1 MNKWLFLIP
10 LISAFIGWFTNWIA
24 IKMLFHPRLPKKIL
38 GITFHGIFPK
48 RQKQFAEH
56 LGRLVSKELL
66 SFKDIEEK
74 ITHPDNIKKVM
85 PLVDEH
91 IDSFLRNK
99 LATTMPMLSMFIGDK
114 TIAQLKEVFMAE
126 LEELFPQ
133 LMKNYMNSLQSELDL
148 EKIVID
154 KVAGFS
160 SDKLEEVLNNIMSQ
174 EFRFVEIIGAVLG
187 LIIGL
192 LQVLITLLQ

>member
-1 MNKWLFLIP
+1 
-10 LISAFIGWFTNWIA
+10 
-24 IKMLFHPRLPKKIL
+24 
-38 GITFHGIFPK
+38 
-48 RQKQFAEH
+48 
-56 LGRLVSKELL
+56 
-66 SFKDIEEK
+66 
-74 ITHPDNIKKVM
+74 
-85 PLVDEH
+85 
-91 IDSFLRNK
+91 
-99 LATTMPMLSMFIGDK
+99 MFIGDK

-160 SDKLEEVLNNIMSQ
+160 SDKLEEVLNNIMSK

-187 LIIGL
+187 FIIGL
-192 LQVLITLLQ
+192 LQVLVTLLQ